1 MPEILS
7 PGLHPGIPAHVYH
20 AGLTRDPRPLSSTL
34 AKNLLRTLPAE
45 ARWHLENHEDKPAY
59 ATGTAIHELLLQG
72 ELQTIVEFP
81 YDSWRTKEAREAR
94 DGALIEGATPML
106 TKDLDQAREIVAA
119 ARGNTDVTRLLDAS
133 GHAEI
138 SALATIE
145 GVPVQARYDYLAE
158 PATETGAG
166 YIVDVKTVAGSAHP
180 DQFNRAAATYGYHIQ
195 AALYRRVLEELGHG
209 ELPFYWIV
217 ISKQEPYAASVI
229 KASEIDLMTGSELVD
244 RALNIWRDVIKHG
257 WPATTGITES
267 SLPAWAHYEV
277 EDQEIQV

>member
-1 MPEILS
+1 MTRT
-7 PGLHPGIPAHVYH
+7 PGLYPGIPHAEYH
-20 AGLTRDPRPLSSTL
+20 AGLTPHPRPLSSTL
-34 AKNLLRTLPAE
+34 AKNLLRTLPEE
-45 ARWHLENHEDKPAY
+45 ARWNLEHHEDKPAY

-81 YDSWRTKEAREAR
+81 YDSWRTTEAREAR

-106 TKDLDQAREIVAA
+106 TKDLDQAREIVEA
-119 ARGNTDVTRLLDAS
+119 ARENPAARSLLDAD
-133 GHAEI
+133 GDTEV
-138 SALATIE
+138 SALCEIR
-145 GVPVQARYDYLAE
+145 GVPVQARYDKLVM
-158 PATETGAG
+158 PANGDRG
-166 YIVDVKTVAGSAHP
+166 LIVDVKTVAGSAHP
-180 DQFNRAAATYGYHIQ
+180 DQFNRAAANYGYHIQ
-195 AALYRRVLEELGHG
+195 AALYRRVLEKLGHG

-244 RALNIWRDVIKHG
+244 RAIGIWRNILEHG

-277 EDQEIQV
+277 EDQEVELKL